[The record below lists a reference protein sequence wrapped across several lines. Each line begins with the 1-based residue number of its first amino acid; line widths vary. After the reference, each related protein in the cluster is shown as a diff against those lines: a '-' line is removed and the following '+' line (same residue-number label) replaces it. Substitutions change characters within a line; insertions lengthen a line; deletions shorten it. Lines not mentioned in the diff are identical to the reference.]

1 MYSEARYVT
10 AMATTKP
17 EKPETP
23 RGLWLKRIGWLCL
36 IWAVSV
42 LAMLLAAYFMRL
54 LMRMI
59 GLHS

>member
-1 MYSEARYVT
+1 
-10 AMATTKP
+10 MATTKP